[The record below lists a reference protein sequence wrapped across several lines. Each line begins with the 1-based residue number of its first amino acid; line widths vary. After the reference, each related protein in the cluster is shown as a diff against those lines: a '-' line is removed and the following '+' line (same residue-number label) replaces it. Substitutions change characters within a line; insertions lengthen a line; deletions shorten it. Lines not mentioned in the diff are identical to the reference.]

1 MEKYKKKNQR
11 KVVKKRDYPMKYSKV
26 IFLLTVMLLAF
37 PSSSIAAPCND
48 TKQREYTISE
58 CGLENEISEFAD
70 ELRKYR
76 SVQTQSTEHNAI
88 KRNCKQ
94 QTNKR
99 ISDNKS
105 GALHHSA
112 QNHKNQDHL
121 SVSCHKAVV
130 TARHS
135 RGYYIYA
142 LRHIII

>member
-1 MEKYKKKNQR
+1 
-11 KVVKKRDYPMKYSKV
+11 MKYSKV

-37 PSSSIAAPCND
+37 SISSTAAPCND

-58 CGLENEISEFAD
+58 YGLENEISEFAD

-76 SVQTQSTEHNAI
+76 SVQTQPTEHNAI
-88 KRNCKQ
+88 KRNSEQ
-94 QTNKR
+94 PTHKR
-99 ISDNKS
+99 ISGNKS
-105 GALHHSA
+105 GASYHLS
-112 QNHKNQDHL
+112 QNFNNQDHL
-121 SVSCHKAVV
+121 TVSCHKAVA

>member
-1 MEKYKKKNQR
+1 
-11 KVVKKRDYPMKYSKV
+11 MKYSKV
-26 IFLLTVMLLAF
+26 IFLLSVMLLAF
-37 PSSSIAAPCND
+37 PSSSMASPCND

-58 CGLENEISEFAD
+58 YDLENEISEFAD

-88 KRNCKQ
+88 KRNSKQ
-94 QTNKR
+94 QTNRR
-99 ISDNKS
+99 ISGSKP
-105 GALHHSA
+105 GILHNSS

-121 SVSCHKAVV
+121 SVSCHKAVA
-130 TARHS
+130 TAHHS